1 MQCSTLPQ
9 DVGADSTIQNKEG
22 MTAVDVAPI
31 SVLHVFKEDVAK
43 VPPLEEQQ
51 QEQQQQTSA
60 GEEPPAT
67 RQIKLKLREEQA
79 EYIGDKARKATN
91 TDRGAISTTQNS
103 NSSSSSSSSSA
114 NNSNGLSNGL
124 SKGNASESEPSF
136 SFIKRALSPKPSP
149 RPDAEEPAPE
159 GPKQIPESMDIDP
172 AAPSVISEEKANKS
186 FKGKVPEKPAPILE
200 KLLEK
205 PGGSALA
212 PPPKQQQQPRPSG
225 SGGGASLSRAATI
238 LEMSKAAKSSKSAQS
253 PAVVAAGVQATAS
266 ADSAAEQSTA
276 TARKART
283 RLRFHRLCLFHTFIL
298 PSVPDQ
304 ICAVSFAKKSCANA
318 AWFPAMQPLARLH
331 EMNSNKFIMEVLA
344 GNPNRARHHHAAL
357 HR

>member
-1 MQCSTLPQ
+1 MIQFLTDSQ
-9 DVGADSTIQNKEG
+9 DVGADSTIENKEG

-31 SVLHVFKEDVAK
+31 SVLHVFKKDVAK

-51 QEQQQQTSA
+51 QEQQQQPSA
-60 GEEPPAT
+60 EEPPAT

-79 EYIGDKARKATN
+79 EYIGDKARKAST
-91 TDRGAISTTQNS
+91 TDKGAISTTQNS
-103 NSSSSSSSSSA
+103 NSSISSSA

-149 RPDAEEPAPE
+149 RPDAEESAPE
-159 GPKQIPESMDIDP
+159 GPKQIPESMDIDA

-205 PGGSALA
+205 PGASSLP

-238 LEMSKAAKSSKSAQS
+238 LEMSKAAKSGKSAQS

-266 ADSAAEQSTA
+266 ADSAEQST
-276 TARKART
+276 TSARKALT
-283 RLRFHRLCLFHTFIL
+283 RLRFHRLCLFRTFHSSYFCSGL
-298 PSVPDQ
+298 
-304 ICAVSFAKKSCANA
+304 
-318 AWFPAMQPLARLH
+318 
-331 EMNSNKFIMEVLA
+331 
-344 GNPNRARHHHAAL
+344 
-357 HR
+357 

>member
-31 SVLHVFKEDVAK
+31 SVLHVFKKDVAK

-51 QEQQQQTSA
+51 QEQQQQPSA
-60 GEEPPAT
+60 AEEPPAT
-67 RQIKLKLREEQA
+67 RQIKLKLREEHVD
-79 EYIGDKARKATN
+79 YIGDKARKASTA
-91 TDRGAISTTQNS
+91 DRGAISATQN
-103 NSSSSSSSSSA
+103 SSSSSSSSA
-114 NNSNGLSNGL
+114 NNSNGLSNGT
-124 SKGNASESEPSF
+124 ASDAEPSF
-136 SFIKRALSPKPSP
+136 CSIKRALSPPRKSSP
-149 RPDAEEPAPE
+149 RRNEEESATE
-159 GPKQIPESMDIDP
+159 GPKQIPESMDIEP
-172 AAPSVISEEKANKS
+172 AAPSVVSEEKANKS

-205 PGGSALA
+205 PGASALA
-212 PPPKQQQQPRPSG
+212 PPPKQQQPRPSG

-276 TARKART
+276 TARKACT

-304 ICAVSFAKKSCANA
+304 ICALSFAKKSCANA

-344 GNPNRARHHHAAL
+344 GNLNRARHHHAAL

>member
-1 MQCSTLPQ
+1 MKVSYCMIQFLTDSQ

-103 NSSSSSSSSSA
+103 NSSSSSSA

-149 RPDAEEPAPE
+149 RPDAEESAPE
-159 GPKQIPESMDIDP
+159 GPKQIPESMDIEP
-172 AAPSVISEEKANKS
+172 AAPCVISEEKANKS

-200 KLLEK
+200 KLLGVSLEK
-205 PGGSALA
+205 PGASALP
-212 PPPKQQQQPRPSG
+212 PPPKQQPPRPSG

-238 LEMSKAAKSSKSAQS
+238 LEMSKAAKSSKAQS

-266 ADSAAEQSTA
+266 ADSAEQST
-276 TARKART
+276 TSARKVCI
-283 RLRFHRLCLFHTFIL
+283 RLRFHRLCLFL
-298 PSVPDQ
+298 
-304 ICAVSFAKKSCANA
+304 SFHSS
-318 AWFPAMQPLARLH
+318 LH
-331 EMNSNKFIMEVLA
+331 S
-344 GNPNRARHHHAAL
+344 GS
-357 HR
+357 

>member
-103 NSSSSSSSSSA
+103 SSA

-205 PGGSALA
+205 PGASALA
-212 PPPKQQQQPRPSG
+212 PPPKQQQPRPSG

-276 TARKART
+276 TARKACT

-304 ICAVSFAKKSCANA
+304 ICAVSFAKKSCAKS
-318 AWFPAMQPLARLH
+318 AWLDFM
-331 EMNSNKFIMEVLA
+331 K
-344 GNPNRARHHHAAL
+344 
-357 HR
+357 

>member
-51 QEQQQQTSA
+51 QEQQQQPSA

-103 NSSSSSSSSSA
+103 NSNSSSSSSSA

-205 PGGSALA
+205 PGASALA
-212 PPPKQQQQPRPSG
+212 PPPKQQQPRPSG

-276 TARKART
+276 TARKACT

-344 GNPNRARHHHAAL
+344 GNLNRARHHHAAL